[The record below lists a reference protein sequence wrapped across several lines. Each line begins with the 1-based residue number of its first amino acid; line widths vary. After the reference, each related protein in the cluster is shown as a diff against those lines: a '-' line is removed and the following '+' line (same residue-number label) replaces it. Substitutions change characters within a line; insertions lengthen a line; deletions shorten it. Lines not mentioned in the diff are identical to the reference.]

1 MKCQG
6 KASASV
12 AFKLTF
18 KTIIQQVNLHLKPN
32 KNSIKTQK
40 KIKTTPL
47 NLLSQETQFRSKA
60 LKITRQLSKSTNRIL
75 LTTSL
80 LLFRTRLILE
90 WLILDKIDS
99 FNTLTKNLFGR
110 SRSYSKPAAV
120 CLNLSKI
127 QSSPKVYILI
137 DTNHLCKVNTPFL
150 V

>member
-6 KASASV
+6 KALASV

-60 LKITRQLSKSTNRIL
+60 LKITRQ
-75 LTTSL
+75 
-80 LLFRTRLILE
+80 
-90 WLILDKIDS
+90 
-99 FNTLTKNLFGR
+99 
-110 SRSYSKPAAV
+110 
-120 CLNLSKI
+120 
-127 QSSPKVYILI
+127 
-137 DTNHLCKVNTPFL
+137 
-150 V
+150 